1 MLSNKKSSKHEIIK
15 DIVAYIRLEWLI
27 ALSIKINYS
36 EINIKPNLKSDD
48 EGNPYH
54 QAPPKKFDIEIENDK
69 DYIFIEATLINNAEQ
84 VPREINK
91 IPRKINEYTFINS
104 SKGKKTFFI
113 APNIH
118 EDSKNMIEW
127 LLDKKNIKIINYNIE
142 DFIKKIEL
150 NREFN

>member
-1 MLSNKKSSKHEIIK
+1 MIHTSM
-15 DIVAYIRLEWLI
+15 
-27 ALSIKINYS
+27 
-36 EINIKPNLKSDD
+36 
-48 EGNPYH
+48 NP
-54 QAPPKKFDIEIENDK
+54 KEFDIEIENDK

-104 SKGKKTFFI
+104 SKKENFLL
-113 APNIH
+113 PNIH

>member
-1 MLSNKKSSKHEIIK
+1 M
-15 DIVAYIRLEWLI
+15 
-27 ALSIKINYS
+27 
-36 EINIKPNLKSDD
+36 
-48 EGNPYH
+48 
-54 QAPPKKFDIEIENDK
+54 
-69 DYIFIEATLINNAEQ
+69 
-84 VPREINK
+84 PREINK

-104 SKGKKTFFI
+104 SKERKLFI